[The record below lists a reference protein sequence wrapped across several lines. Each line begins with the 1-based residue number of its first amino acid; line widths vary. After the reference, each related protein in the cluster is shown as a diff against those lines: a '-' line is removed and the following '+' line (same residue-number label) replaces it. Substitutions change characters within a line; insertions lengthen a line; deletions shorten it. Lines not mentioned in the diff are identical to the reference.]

1 MDETHMK
8 KYVLILLLQS
18 IFFFAFSQKST
29 VIFGIVTDSINNETL
44 TGATV
49 IINDKSGTITDD
61 RGFYSVAASGDK
73 IILSCRFLGFES
85 QTITVDIRGKDSIRV
100 NFLMQQSFTPLGD
113 IVVSAG
119 KYEQKLSDVMVSLEI
134 VKPERVY
141 NTNAVTLESVFR
153 QTPGVDVMEGQP
165 SIRGG
170 SGFSYGAGSRVLVL
184 IDDLPLISA
193 DAGDI
198 KWDYLPVDNISQ
210 IEIIKGASS
219 VLYGSS
225 ALNGVFN
232 IRTAYPTKK
241 PETSINIFSG
251 IYLDPKR
258 KELAWWDRQPLFYG
272 ASATHSRKIKNLD
285 LIAGVN
291 LFRDEGYREND
302 YDNRA
307 RINIKLNYRNQKI
320 KGLSYGINMNGMI
333 TKMADFL
340 IWMNA
345 DSGAYR
351 QNPQAVSE
359 LTGSRFNADPYIV
372 YDTKNGSQHSLK
384 TRFFHVNNSFPDVPD
399 KNNRSELLFGEYKFH
414 RKFGQNYDWTSGL
427 SSTWASIYSNLFGN
441 HRSFNSAIFTQFDG
455 NPLKRLNFS
464 VGLRF
469 ERYTLDGTVEYS
481 SPEFL
486 NRFIPSF
493 RTGIIPVFR
502 TGINYQL
509 AKYTYMRASFG
520 QGYRFPSIAEKYT
533 RTTVGS
539 LNIFPNDT
547 LKSERGWSAEI
558 GIKQGIRIS
567 NWNAY
572 IDLAAFL
579 TEYREMIE
587 FTFGIYKPDSVPFD
601 IMRHVGFKAL
611 NVGNARISG
620 IDFSMGGTGNL
631 FGVPLSLLAGY
642 TYILPLDLNIRD
654 SVSVEDKYL
663 KYRNMHS
670 VKGDAESKY
679 KRITLGLTFIYS
691 SRIRNIDAVFL
702 DPLFG
707 EIILPGFPD
716 YWAEHNKGY
725 TVLDGRLMFD
735 ITKTVT
741 IAFLVKNIFN
751 KEYMGRPG
759 DIYPPRNLTLKLNVR
774 I

>member
-18 IFFFAFSQKST
+18 IFFFASSQKST

-49 IINDKSGTITDD
+49 IINDKSGTITDN
-61 RGFYSVAASGDK
+61 RGFYSVAATGDK

-85 QTITVDIRGKDSIRV
+85 QTITLDIRGKDSVRV
-100 NFLMQQSFTPLGD
+100 NFLMQQSMTPLGD

-134 VKPERVY
+134 VKPERIY
-141 NTNAVTLESVFR
+141 NTNAITLESVIR

-184 IDDLPLISA
+184 VDDLPLISA

-272 ASATHSRKIKNLD
+272 ASATHSRKIRNLD
-285 LIAGVN
+285 LVAGVN

-307 RINIKLNYRNQKI
+307 KININLNYRNQKI

-359 LTGSRFNADPYIV
+359 LTGSRFNVDPFIV
-372 YDTKNGSQHSLK
+372 FDTRNGSQHSIK

-399 KNNRSELLFGEYKFH
+399 KNNRSELIFGEYKFH
-414 RKFGQNYDWTSGL
+414 RKFGQKYDLTSGI
-427 SSTWASIYSNLFGN
+427 SGTWASIYANLFGN
-441 HRSFNSAIFTQFDG
+441 HSSFNSAIFAQFDG
-455 NPLKRLNFS
+455 NPFTRLNFS

-486 NRFIPSF
+486 KRIIPSF

-533 RTTVGS
+533 KTTVGS
-539 LNIFPNDT
+539 LNIFPNPA
-547 LKSERGWSAEI
+547 LKSEKGWSAEI

-567 NWNAY
+567 KWNAY

-587 FTFGIYKPDSVPFD
+587 FTFGIYKPDSIPLD
-601 IMRHVGFKAL
+601 IYKHVGFKAL

-620 IDFSMGGTGNL
+620 IDLSLGGTGNL
-631 FGVPLSLLAGY
+631 FGIPLSLLAGY
-642 TYILPLDLNIRD
+642 TYILPLDLNIPD
-654 SVSVEDKYL
+654 SASVEEKYL
-663 KYRNMHS
+663 KYRNIHS
-670 VKGDAESKY
+670 VKADAEAKY
-679 KRITLGLTFIYS
+679 KRITFGLTFIYS
-691 SRIRNIDAVFL
+691 SKIKNIDAVFL

-707 EIILPGFPD
+707 EIILPGFPE
-716 YWAEHNKGY
+716 YWVENNKGY
-725 TVLDGRLMFD
+725 TVLDGRLMYD

-741 IAFLVKNIFN
+741 LAFLVKNIFN

-759 DIYPPRNLTLKLNVR
+759 DIYPPRNLTLKLKVSF
-774 I
+774 

>member
-1 MDETHMK
+1 MREAADSGWNEDWFRVLGSLFSVLFKSYLCKIKLDETHMK

-18 IFFFAFSQKST
+18 IFFFAYSQKST

-100 NFLMQQSFTPLGD
+100 NFLMQQSTTPLGE

-134 VKPERVY
+134 VKPERIY
-141 NTNAVTLESVFR
+141 NTNAITLESVIR

-272 ASATHSRKIKNLD
+272 ASATHSRKIRNLD

-291 LFRDEGYREND
+291 LFRDEGYRENE

-307 RINIKLNYRNQKI
+307 KININLNYHNQKI

-359 LTGSRFNADPYIV
+359 LTGSRFNVDPYIV
-372 YDTKNGSQHSLK
+372 YDTRNGSQHSMK

-399 KNNRSELLFGEYKFH
+399 KNNRSELIFGEYKFH
-414 RKFGQNYDWTSGL
+414 RKFGQKYDLTSGI
-427 SSTWASIYSNLFGN
+427 SGTWASIYANLFGN
-441 HRSFNSAIFTQFDG
+441 HSSFNSAIFAQFDG
-455 NPLKRLNFS
+455 NPFKRLNFS
-464 VGLRF
+464 IGLRF

-486 NRFIPSF
+486 KRIIPSF

-533 RTTVGS
+533 KTTVGS
-539 LNIFPNDT
+539 LNIFPNPT
-547 LKSERGWSAEI
+547 LKSEKGWSAEI

-567 NWNAY
+567 KWNAY

-587 FTFGIYKPDSVPFD
+587 FTFGVYKPDSIPD
-601 IMRHVGFKAL
+601 
-611 NVGNARISG
+611 
-620 IDFSMGGTGNL
+620 
-631 FGVPLSLLAGY
+631 
-642 TYILPLDLNIRD
+642 TYIRP
-654 SVSVEDKYL
+654 
-663 KYRNMHS
+663 YR
-670 VKGDAESKY
+670 
-679 KRITLGLTFIYS
+679 F
-691 SRIRNIDAVFL
+691 
-702 DPLFG
+702 
-707 EIILPGFPD
+707 
-716 YWAEHNKGY
+716 
-725 TVLDGRLMFD
+725 
-735 ITKTVT
+735 
-741 IAFLVKNIFN
+741 
-751 KEYMGRPG
+751 
-759 DIYPPRNLTLKLNVR
+759 
-774 I
+774 